1 MMHKSDESRILNQA
15 KEVLRI
21 ESDSIRNL
29 IRSIGDEFALAVDL
43 IFRCRGR
50 VVVMGMGKSGL
61 IGKKISATLSS
72 TGTPALFLHPAE
84 GVHGDLGMITRDD
97 LVLALSYSGTTEEI
111 ERILPAIKRM
121 GIKMISITGKPN
133 SKLGKASDVVLNIAV
148 EKEACPYN
156 LVPTSSTTTMLA
168 MGDALAISLLSKRNF
183 KKEDFAKI
191 HPGGVLGKK
200 LLLRVEDVMRK
211 GGDLPLIKEDKKVSE
226 ALMVMTSSRLGATCV
241 VDKKGKMVG
250 FFTDGDLRRYL
261 QTDRKILEKGMRE
274 VMTRNPRTIGK
285 DVLAIEAARMIRDMN
300 FDNIPVIDKN
310 GKPIGIVDER
320 DLLAEGIS

>member
-1 MMHKSDESRILNQA
+1 MHKSDESRILNQA

-21 ESDSIRNL
+21 ESDSIRSL
-29 IRSIGDEFALAVDL
+29 IRSIGDEFVLAVDL

-168 MGDALAISLLSKRNF
+168 MGDALAISLLSKKNF

-211 GGDLPLIKEDKKVSE
+211 GGDLPLIKEDKKVRE

-261 QTDRKILEKGMRE
+261 QTDRKVLEKGMRE

-285 DVLAIEAARMIRDMN
+285 GVLAIEAARMIRDMN

>member
-1 MMHKSDESRILNQA
+1 MHKSDESRILNQA

-21 ESDSIRNL
+21 ESDSIRSL

-168 MGDALAISLLSKRNF
+168 MGDALAISLLSKKNF

-211 GGDLPLIKEDKKVSE
+211 GGDLPLIKEDKKVRE

-261 QTDRKILEKGMRE
+261 QTDRKVLEKEMRE

-285 DVLAIEAARMIRDMN
+285 GVLAIEAARMIRDMN